1 MKNDSRTAKAA
12 PMNPDAFAGFLK
24 LWVTPVGKLPAA
36 APDVEAY
43 LRYANEREPLSPAS
57 RRALGQPTDRA
68 A

>member
-12 PMNPDAFAGFLK
+12 PMNADAYAGFLK
-24 LWVTPVGKLPAA
+24 LLLTPLGKVPA
-36 APDVEAY
+36 PSPELEAY
-43 LRYANEREPLSPAS
+43 LRYASEREPFSPAA